1 MVRVNL
7 RQDAS
12 IAALALMLVA
22 AQPLVAAA
30 PAAADTAA
38 GDAAAD
44 AAGAEGDGLVDIVVT
59 AQKRETNLQRTP
71 IAINVLGSEDLANR
85 HVLTLTDLGDGSIPS
100 LRVAPFFA
108 RKSAL
113 VVNIR
118 GVGALGDANQPA
130 REQGAGVYVDGVYL
144 GRAQGLGA
152 ALYDVE
158 RIEVL
163 KGPQGTLFGRNT
175 EGGAVS
181 IITKKPSGEF
191 GLDVRAGVSN
201 FGGYEG
207 VVHLDLPAF
216 NNLSVKLDG
225 LFQRR
230 GGTVDNPLSGQE
242 DFNNY
247 DRYGGHVAVMWKPSP
262 DFSALYEYDQ
272 SRDGTTPYLVQLLA
286 RGSLT
291 PAPLT
296 PPQPDRVKTATV
308 GVPLQE
314 SIGHTNGHLL
324 NLDWNATDQIEL
336 KSISSYRELD
346 QSQYDNGAVAL
357 SVYAPN
363 ANFARYSLANFDQH
377 QWSQELQLIGKLP
390 NLDLVGGLFYYHE
403 SVSDDAW
410 SPNTLRWNATGTGYT
425 VLPPPGV
432 AQSPFPDRA
441 SHAKTDSAAVFGQ
454 GTWTPPVWEERLHV
468 TVGGRYSHDKKKGAL
483 TKVNGFTPI
492 VGGVTGEVPLNIKGD
507 RFDPLVNLAVDLG
520 ANVHVYGKWSSGYK
534 AGGANSRSLTYRG
547 FGPESVSVFEIGA
560 KTEFL
565 DNHVRL
571 NAAAYTGQY
580 KNVQIDFNALIPGAN
595 RTTIETTNAEGN
607 GRIKGVEADLT
618 VAPLPGLT
626 LTASY
631 AYTYVRLP
639 EARNPFVAGNPL
651 VAVYPVYT
659 PRNAASAAID
669 YSLPVAGMS
678 PFVHLDANLADRQI
692 TSSSDPTRSGK
703 PFVINGRIGL
713 GSIRMN
719 DQGAQLEVSVW
730 ARNLLDRDYVFLKNF
745 SSALGTYGIYNEPR
759 TYGLEAR
766 IRL

>member
-1 MVRVNL
+1 MGRVEL
-7 RQDAS
+7 RPGTCT
-12 IAALALMLVA
+12 AALALALA
-22 AQPLVAAA
+22 AVQPLAAA
-30 PAAADTAA
+30 TAAADP
-38 GDAAAD
+38 AAD
-44 AAGAEGDGLVDIVVT
+44 AAAAEDGLTDIVVT

-71 IAINVLGSEDLANR
+71 IAINVLNAQDLANR

-130 REQGAGVYVDGVYL
+130 REQGTGVYIDGVYL

-152 ALYDVE
+152 ALYDIE

-181 IITKKPSGEF
+181 IVTKKPSGKF
-191 GLDVRAGVSN
+191 HLDARAGYGN

-216 NNLSVKLDG
+216 DNFSVKLDG
-225 LFQRR
+225 LFQKR
-230 GGTVDNPLSGQE
+230 GGTVDNPLPGQQ

-247 DRYGGHVAVMWKPSP
+247 KRYGGHVAVMWKPSP
-262 DFSALYEYDQ
+262 DFSVLYEYDR
-272 SRDGTTPYLVQLLA
+272 SRDGTTPYLVQLLQ
-286 RGSLT
+286 RGSLA

-296 PPQPDRVKTATV
+296 PPQPDRVRTASI

-314 SIGHTNGHLL
+314 SIGHTDGHLL
-324 NLDWNATDQIEL
+324 NLDWNVTDRFEI

-403 SVSDDAW
+403 SVNDNAW
-410 SPNTLRWNATGTGYT
+410 SPNTLRWNATGTAYT

-441 SHAKTDSAAVFGQ
+441 SHAETDSAAVFGQ
-454 GTWTPPVWEERLHV
+454 GTWTPPVWDERLHL

-483 TKVNGFTPI
+483 TKVNGVTPT
-492 VGGVTGEVPLNIKGD
+492 VNGVTGDVPLDIKGD
-507 RFDPLVNLAVDLG
+507 RFDPLVNLSVDLSPDI
-520 ANVHVYGKWSSGYK
+520 HVYGKWSSGYK

-547 FGPESVSVFEIGA
+547 FGPESVAVFEVGT
-560 KTEFL
+560 KTEFF
-565 DNHVRL
+565 DRHVRL
-571 NAAAYTGQY
+571 NAAAYTGRY

-595 RTTIETTNAEGN
+595 RTTIETTNAGGN
-607 GRIKGVEADLT
+607 GRIKGVETDLT
-618 VAPLPGLT
+618 IAPLPGLT

-639 EARNPFVAGNPL
+639 QARNPFVAGNPL
-651 VAVYPVYT
+651 VAVYPIYT
-659 PRNAASAAID
+659 PRNAASGSID
-669 YSLPVAGMS
+669 YSLSLGRVS
-678 PFVHLDANLADRQI
+678 PFIHVDANIADRQYT
-692 TSSSDPTRSGK
+692 TSSDRTLSGK
-703 PFVINGRIGL
+703 PFVINGRFGL
-713 GSIRMN
+713 GSIRIGN
-719 DQGAQLEVSVW
+719 QGAELELSVW
-730 ARNLLDRDYVFLKNF
+730 ARNLLDRDYLFLKNF
-745 SSALGTYGIYNEPR
+745 NAALGTYGIYNEPR

-766 IRL
+766 IKL